1 MYKNG
6 EVIAELDV
14 DEMDGHGPETITLN
28 NLNGTYRYLV
38 DDFTESGK
46 LQEYGA
52 TVKVYISGKSQPEVI
67 TIAPDAGVK
76 MSGKYLNLTMG
87 NLIF

>member
-1 MYKNG
+1 
-6 EVIAELDV
+6 
-14 DEMDGHGPETITLN
+14 MDGHGPETITLN

-76 MSGKYLNLTMG
+76 NVWEVFELDHGKLNIL
-87 NLIF
+87 NRAAVEDYE